1 MEFYDVKEIY
11 FPNVCIICGQTTNNT
26 IRRTKLGSY
35 SYMTNSKND
44 YQFTLPI
51 CEKCNNYL
59 KIKTGVFG
67 KEGFKVLFFS
77 ILGLITS
84 ILVGYFT
91 FSIFIGIA
99 IFSLFFIF
107 PYLNYRA
114 KTQKKIRLDQFLKIN
129 IKKDLRNTIQMTFV
143 NQNYADYIN
152 EINLKKYRDIDKS
165 KELIKS
171 TALALE
177 TKLSDFEIKDHE
189 KSTDHKLIEK
199 EKAIEIQN
207 EKRVQDESI
216 FELTLPKEEQII
228 QEKNSEQNNLSNN
241 EKIKKQVDLLEKPVE
256 KTEYSSEDVLD
267 QKIEKEKMILT
278 EIPKDDVFKLE
289 VPKKIEDEGKKDNN
303 NLDVNEESEKKK

>member
-91 FSIFIGIA
+91 FSIFI
-99 IFSLFFIF
+99 
-107 PYLNYRA
+107 
-114 KTQKKIRLDQFLKIN
+114 
-129 IKKDLRNTIQMTFV
+129 V
-143 NQNYADYIN
+143 
-152 EINLKKYRDIDKS
+152 
-165 KELIKS
+165 
-171 TALALE
+171 
-177 TKLSDFEIKDHE
+177 
-189 KSTDHKLIEK
+189 
-199 EKAIEIQN
+199 
-207 EKRVQDESI
+207 
-216 FELTLPKEEQII
+216 
-228 QEKNSEQNNLSNN
+228 
-241 EKIKKQVDLLEKPVE
+241 
-256 KTEYSSEDVLD
+256 
-267 QKIEKEKMILT
+267 
-278 EIPKDDVFKLE
+278 
-289 VPKKIEDEGKKDNN
+289 
-303 NLDVNEESEKKK
+303 